1 MPPVLDHIFEFV
13 GRYVVSSRS
22 KTRFFHEGWGDLAL
36 ARDVSRR
43 SRAYFAP
50 DGNGDDECIK
60 SARAHRARG
69 VDIRWSAVT
78 MAESGYGRNILRQD
92 AAFESPFADS
102 LPEESRLVRFA
113 RHRPDDVATTT
124 GRETDAIARTRRIA
138 VLLPCTGDV
147 DEWFRR
153 SIARD
158 LLAKGVECVIPTIAY
173 YGARKPEA
181 QWRHVLRSVAEAKI
195 QLSVTPVEM
204 MLLSRALM
212 REAEDDGFVVEL
224 CLAGVSLGGTMSATA
239 ACALAA
245 ARAASRDEPSTS
257 SVVGVCCIASGAD
270 CTPYVDGS
278 IETRLAWDVLRETLD
293 DEDEE
298 ERPASKARARDAL
311 LRVMEDLD
319 IDHLLVESSVRSAVC
334 LTARDDRFIGA
345 KSNEKIAVAL
355 RRMTTDASGFHREDV
370 DGGHLQFLFG
380 SKHVIAPSIT
390 RAFDLIR
397 RE

>member
-50 DGNGDDECIK
+50 NGNGDDECIK

-78 MAESGYGRNILRQD
+78 TAESGYGRNILRQD

-113 RHRPDDVATTT
+113 RLRPDDAATTT

-158 LLAKGVECVIPTIAY
+158 LLAEGVECVIPTIAY

-212 REAEDDGFVVEL
+212 REAEDDGEDAREGSQGPPRLSPEKLQRVRVLLLGHQGRARGIGVRHADVPELGGGVHDEVLCPPRQVGHDHGGAEYGLDHPVPVRHGIHAVGAHPVEEAQVL
-224 CLAGVSLGGTMSATA
+224 GHDLPVHAEGVAGEGARPEREPRDRILQRTTRGGAGV
-239 ACALAA
+239 
-245 ARAASRDEPSTS
+245 
-257 SVVGVCCIASGAD
+257 
-270 CTPYVDGS
+270 
-278 IETRLAWDVLRETLD
+278 TRRQ
-293 DEDEE
+293 
-298 ERPASKARARDAL
+298 
-311 LRVMEDLD
+311 
-319 IDHLLVESSVRSAVC
+319 
-334 LTARDDRFIGA
+334 
-345 KSNEKIAVAL
+345 IAV
-355 RRMTTDASGFHREDV
+355 R
-370 DGGHLQFLFG
+370 
-380 SKHVIAPSIT
+380 
-390 RAFDLIR
+390 
-397 RE
+397 

>member
-22 KTRFFHEGWGDLAL
+22 TTRFFHEGWGDLAL

-43 SRAYFAP
+43 SRAYFALDGP
-50 DGNGDDECIK
+50 DDDECVE

-69 VDIRWSAVT
+69 VDIRWTAAT
-78 MAESGYGRNILRQD
+78 TAESGYGNNILRQD
-92 AAFESPFADS
+92 AAFESPFADA

-113 RHRPDDVATTT
+113 RLRPDAA
-124 GRETDAIARTRRIA
+124 GRAAEDGVSTSRTRRIA

-158 LLAKGVECVIPTIAY
+158 LLADGVECVIPTIAY

-212 REAEDDGFVVEL
+212 REAEREGFMVEL
-224 CLAGVSLGGTMSATA
+224 CLAGVSLGGTMSAST
-239 ACALAA
+239 ACALAS
-245 ARAASRDEPSTS
+245 ARAARGDEASTS
-257 SVVGVCCIASGAD
+257 SAVGVCCIAAGAD

-293 DEDEE
+293 ADDDD

-319 IDHLLVESSVRSAVC
+319 VDRLLVESSVRAAVC

-345 KSNEKIAVAL
+345 KSNEKVADAL
-355 RRMTTDASGFHREDV
+355 RRMTTDASRFHREDV

-380 SKHVIAPSIT
+380 SKRVIAPSIS

-397 RE
+397 R

>member
-22 KTRFFHEGWGDLAL
+22 TTRFFHEGWGDLAL

-43 SRAYFAP
+43 SRAYFALDGP
-50 DGNGDDECIK
+50 DDDECVE

-69 VDIRWSAVT
+69 VDIRWTAAT
-78 MAESGYGRNILRQD
+78 TAESGYGNNILRQD
-92 AAFESPFADS
+92 AAFESPFADA

-113 RHRPDDVATTT
+113 RLRPDAAGRAAEDDVSTS
-124 GRETDAIARTRRIA
+124 RTRRIA

-158 LLAKGVECVIPTIAY
+158 LLADGVECVIPTIAY

-212 REAEDDGFVVEL
+212 REAEREGFMVEL
-224 CLAGVSLGGTMSATA
+224 CLAGVSLGGTMSAST
-239 ACALAA
+239 ACALAS
-245 ARAASRDEPSTS
+245 ARAARGDEASTS
-257 SVVGVCCIASGAD
+257 SAVGVCCIAAGAD

-293 DEDEE
+293 ADDDD

-319 IDHLLVESSVRSAVC
+319 VDHLLVESSVRAAVC

-345 KSNEKIAVAL
+345 KSNEKVADAL
-355 RRMTTDASGFHREDV
+355 RRMTTDASRFHREDV

-380 SKHVIAPSIT
+380 SKRVIAPSIS

-397 RE
+397 R

>member
-78 MAESGYGRNILRQD
+78 TAESGYGRNILRQD

-113 RHRPDDVATTT
+113 RLRPDDATTT

-158 LLAKGVECVIPTIAY
+158 LLAEGVECVIPTIAY

-239 ACALAA
+239 ACAW
-245 ARAASRDEPSTS
+245 RR
-257 SVVGVCCIASGAD
+257 
-270 CTPYVDGS
+270 
-278 IETRLAWDVLRETLD
+278 
-293 DEDEE
+293 
-298 ERPASKARARDAL
+298 RARRAETSRRRRASSACVASPPARIARHTSTGRSK
-311 LRVMEDLD
+311 RV
-319 IDHLLVESSVRSAVC
+319 
-334 LTARDDRFIGA
+334 
-345 KSNEKIAVAL
+345 
-355 RRMTTDASGFHREDV
+355 
-370 DGGHLQFLFG
+370 
-380 SKHVIAPSIT
+380 
-390 RAFDLIR
+390 
-397 RE
+397 